1 MKRIVGHD
9 SLPEEEL
16 WIRHFPDESFDD
28 RATGAGFKR
37 AEGSTRCLEDSKG
50 KEHLARHADLFR
62 DNTRGIAR
70 PYSIRQLLVPSCS
83 IRMFQRSTMFPL
95 QPSGFSSTPSAPSF
109 VVV

>member
-50 KEHLARHADLFR
+50 KEHLACHADLFR

-70 PYSIRQLLVPSCS
+70 PYSSAFGS
-83 IRMFQRSTMFPL
+83 IMLHPYVSEITNVSP
-95 QPSGFSSTPSAPSF
+95 AA
-109 VVV
+109 